1 MYYME
6 QVQALCRYEQKWVT
20 EDCAK
25 AKYHTLSSKLTIH
38 WDIKALVFLV
48 TDDLDRCFF
57 LHSSPVSNN
66 SSSGLASLCPGSEHH
81 LLTSSDISFQTVLS
95 HEFSAHLSCSCQE
108 VSMSSSNPCL
118 DALLLA
124 LFFVLFCIWT
134 CSVVSALLSPQVS
147 VLSSSSHLV
156 SFWKSSH
163 RLQLVEGHP
172 FADLTGLQHWQWP
185 LALVQSGVWL
195 WQHNQAASF
204 HTILRKQSDCT
215 IAKTCLGWTFS

>member
-6 QVQALCRYEQKWVT
+6 QVQALCLYEEKWVT

-66 SSSGLASLCPGSEHH
+66 SSGLASLCPGSEHH
-81 LLTSSDISFQTVLS
+81 LLTPSDISFQTVLS
-95 HEFSAHLSCSCQE
+95 HEFSAHLSCPCQE

-118 DALLLA
+118 DTLLLA
-124 LFFVLFCIWT
+124 LFFVPFCIWT
-134 CSVVSALLSPQVS
+134 CSIVSALLSLQVS
-147 VLSSSSHLV
+147 LLIAPCLFLEVLTLAPTGWRPSVCRSDRTAALAVTTGSGTVRCLAVAAQPGSQLSH
-156 SFWKSSH
+156 H
-163 RLQLVEGHP
+163 
-172 FADLTGLQHWQWP
+172 LT
-185 LALVQSGVWL
+185 
-195 WQHNQAASF
+195 
-204 HTILRKQSDCT
+204 
-215 IAKTCLGWTFS
+215 